1 MPELT
6 PAQRQYIRKRTKVE
20 ELDPSEMAGELNIIP
35 FLDIVV
41 NLIMFLLMTTATV
54 LAVVQID
61 TELPEYRRGVGGRGG
76 APEQTLNLNVTVAEE
91 GVIVAGSGGKLAP
104 GCETTAS
111 GRVLTVPKR
120 NQPVMDDYGQ
130 PVQPPRQEMQY
141 DWAALTEC
149 VSRVKR
155 EYPEERQV
163 TISADPLVEYGHLIE
178 AMDALRTKDSQELFP
193 EVLLSGGV
201 R

>member
-6 PAQRQYIRKRTKVE
+6 SAQRQYIRKRTKVE
-20 ELDPSEMAGELNIIP
+20 ELDPSEMMGELNIIP

-41 NLIMFLLMTTATV
+41 NLIMFLLMTTTVV

-61 TELPEYRRGVGGRGG
+61 TELPEYRRGVGGRG
-76 APEQTLNLNVTVAEE
+76 ASPEETLNLNVTVAEE
-91 GVIVAGSGGKLAP
+91 GIIVAGSGGKLAP
-104 GCETTAS
+104 GCTTTAT
-111 GRVLTVPKR
+111 GRVITVPKKML
-120 NQPVMDDYGQ
+120 PVLTDYGEPTGQ
-130 PVQPPRQEMQY
+130 QAMQY
-141 DWAALTEC
+141 DWAGLTAC
-149 VSRVKR
+149 VASVKR

-163 TISADPLVEYGHLIE
+163 TISADPLIEYQHLVG
-178 AMDALRTKDSQELFP
+178 AMDAVRMKDTEELFP

>member
-1 MPELT
+1 MPDLT

-20 ELDPSEMAGELNIIP
+20 EIDPSEMAGELNIIP

-41 NLIMFLLMTTATV
+41 NLIMFLLMTTTAV

-61 TELPEYRRGVGGRGG
+61 TELPEYRRGVGGRG
-76 APEQTLNLNVTVAEE
+76 AQPEQTLNLNVTVAAE

-104 GCETTAS
+104 GCETTAT
-111 GRVLTVPKR
+111 GRVLTVPKTM
-120 NQPVMDDYGQ
+120 QPVFTEYGEPTGQ
-130 PVQPPRQEMQY
+130 QAMQY
-141 DWAALTEC
+141 DWEGLSNC
-149 VSRVKR
+149 VSKVKR

-163 TISADPLVEYGHLIE
+163 TISADPLVEYEHLIN
-178 AMDALRTKDSQELFP
+178 AMDALRAKGTDELFP